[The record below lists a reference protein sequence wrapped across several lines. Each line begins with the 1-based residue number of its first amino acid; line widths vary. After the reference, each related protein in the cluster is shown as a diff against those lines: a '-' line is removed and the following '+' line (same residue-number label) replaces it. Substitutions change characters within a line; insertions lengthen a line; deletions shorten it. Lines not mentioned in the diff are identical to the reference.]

1 MTGII
6 NGRPDAEQQTVDL
19 VPSPSDVKVGDD
31 LITAGT
37 ERGPFPPG
45 IPVGRVTSVRQRP
58 GDLQALI
65 TVQLFAD
72 AATTEFVKV
81 LEWPVP

>member
-1 MTGII
+1 M
-6 NGRPDAEQQTVDL
+6 
-19 VPSPSDVKVGDD
+19 PSPSDVKVGDD
-31 LITAGT
+31 LITVGT